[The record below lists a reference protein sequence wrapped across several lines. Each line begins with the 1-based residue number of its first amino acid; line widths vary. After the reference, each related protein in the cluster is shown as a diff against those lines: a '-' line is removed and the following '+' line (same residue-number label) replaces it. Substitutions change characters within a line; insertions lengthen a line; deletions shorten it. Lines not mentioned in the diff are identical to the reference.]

1 MEVKDIIISYMLQ
14 EKKPKKLVTG
24 NGIKVSRPNQH
35 SILAQEIYASGKT
48 AYTEA
53 QVIAG
58 LIELWE
64 IDKKITTYETK
75 KTIDGI
81 QQLVTW
87 WELV

>member
-24 NGIKVSRPNQH
+24 NQIKVSRPNQH

-53 QVIAG
+53 QVITG

-64 IDKKITTYETK
+64 IDKIKTYETK
-75 KTIDGI
+75 KTIEGTL
-81 QQLVTW
+81 QLITW

>member
-53 QVIAG
+53 QVITG
-58 LIELWE
+58 LIELLE
-64 IDKKITTYETK
+64 INKIKTYETK